1 MQISQMFKEQQ
12 QQQQHTS
19 TLQVTNSEKQMFE
32 SRNQEVGRLERDRY
46 DSKSTTK
53 TLLNTHSPRTSYDTS
68 RNFQT
73 HNNNNN
79 TSTSEQLLFPEDALT
94 NTQLMLGTHYNYI
107 DKNAEQGNAVVTL
120 QRSESS
126 LSTKANWKAVAAT
139 FRIAEPSNIAPFAE
153 TVDVLRTVAMK
164 WVRLGLHM
172 MDSCAVNKDGFL
184 FFMLSLTV
192 VHVSLQHSVS
202 YLTHRFRS
210 IHGSGAG
217 TAHRVD

>member
-1 MQISQMFKEQQ
+1 MIKEQQQQQ

-19 TLQVTNSEKQMFE
+19 TLQVTNSEKQMFD

-46 DSKSTTK
+46 DSKSNTK
-53 TLLNTHSPRTSYDTS
+53 TLLNTHSPRGSYDTS

-73 HNNNNN
+73 HNNNN

-139 FRIAEPSNIAPFAE
+139 FRIAEPSNVAPFAE

-184 FFMLSLTV
+184 FFMFSLTV
-192 VHVSLQHSVS
+192 VHVSL
-202 YLTHRFRS
+202 
-210 IHGSGAG
+210 
-217 TAHRVD
+217 